1 MTSLVEELNRRAQAA
16 HGRGDFDLFDLL
28 DITARRLEWTERRLI
43 GERVNADRL
52 AAALNSVDV
61 VNAARALRLHRE
73 RREAAR

>member
-16 HGRGDFDLFDLL
+16 SSRGDFDLFDLL

-52 AAALNSVDV
+52 AAALNSLDTTG
-61 VNAARALRLHRE
+61 AARALRLHQE
-73 RREAAR
+73 RRGSAA